1 MGEVFEDYERETT
14 MKIVITDNPQDDNY
28 TWKLYTGPDGIDD
41 YDGVC
46 SSLGECFEQ
55 IIKTEYW
62 NGRSYY
68 G

>member
-1 MGEVFEDYERETT
+1 

-28 TWKLYTGPDGIDD
+28 IWELYTGPDGSDS
-41 YDGVC
+41 YDGVG
-46 SSLGECFEQ
+46 SSIGQCFEE
-55 IIKTEYW
+55 IIKYEYW

>member
-1 MGEVFEDYERETT
+1 MGEMFEDYEGETA

-28 TWKLYTGPDGIDD
+28 IWQLYTGPDGSDS